1 MTVVHDG
8 EPAVGTRADRFRAF
22 CAEVEPRLRRALVAA
37 YGADLGSDAA
47 ADALAWAWEHFD
59 RVEPMANPAG
69 YLWRVGQSSIRR
81 ALRGRTERWV
91 APPDDAGGDRT
102 GDHVYEPALAAALAG
117 LTDRQRAAV
126 LLVHGYG
133 YTLAE
138 AADVLG
144 CRVRTLRNHLDR
156 GLAKVRRALGVG
168 AADDGGPER
177 DGAEVDAATEVEDD
191 A

>member
-1 MTVVHDG
+1 MTIVHDG
-8 EPAVGTRADRFRAF
+8 DPAVGTRADRFRVF
-22 CAEVEPRLRRALVAA
+22 CTEVEPRLRRALVAA

-59 RVEPMANPAG
+59 RVEAMANPAG

-81 ALRGRTERWV
+81 ALRGRTERWP
-91 APPDDAGGDRT
+91 APDDSGGAGA

-133 YTLAE
+133 YTLVE

-156 GLAKVRRALGVG
+156 GLAKVRRVLGVVPSEG
-168 AADDGGPER
+168 GRLERGETDADE
-177 DGAEVDAATEVEDD
+177 ATEVEDD